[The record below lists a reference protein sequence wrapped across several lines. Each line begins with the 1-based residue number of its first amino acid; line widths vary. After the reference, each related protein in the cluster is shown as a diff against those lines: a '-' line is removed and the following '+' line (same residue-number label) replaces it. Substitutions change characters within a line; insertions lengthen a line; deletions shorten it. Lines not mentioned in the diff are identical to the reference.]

1 MEQKELSLKEQK
13 ALEQVKK
20 ANAYLAKVR
29 REEKARA
36 RKNQDHAKFM
46 MGGIVVKYFPEAYD
60 FSEPELNRI
69 IACAFSLK
77 DVQNMIQVVLK
88 ERPAVEAENEEEEN
102 EENEPETAY
111 DESEGG
117 ADDESES

>member
-69 IACAFSLK
+69 IACAFSMK

-88 ERPAVEAENEEEEN
+88 ERPATNAENEEEEH